1 MKTIK
6 ENYSKSSDDSQSKPL
21 WVCML
26 DCSYLVHVYTV
37 LILIMQV
44 KQVIFDMQELVTS
57 MLTDMQNHL
66 TVFNLK
72 SADDL
77 LQIKHMIQYVC
88 MLCSTQHI

>member
-1 MKTIK
+1 
-6 ENYSKSSDDSQSKPL
+6 
-21 WVCML
+21 
-26 DCSYLVHVYTV
+26 
-37 LILIMQV
+37 MQV
-44 KQVIFDMQELVTS
+44 KQVIFDMQLLVTS

-88 MLCSTQHI
+88 SLCIVCSKIKFTYLFLVHCRQSTPFLKWWNALV

>member
-1 MKTIK
+1 MYI
-6 ENYSKSSDDSQSKPL
+6 EA
-21 WVCML
+21 
-26 DCSYLVHVYTV
+26 YTV
-37 LILIMQV
+37 FFLIMQV

-88 MLCSTQHI
+88 MLCSMQQI

>member
-1 MKTIK
+1 MYI
-6 ENYSKSSDDSQSKPL
+6 EA
-21 WVCML
+21 
-26 DCSYLVHVYTV
+26 YTV
-37 LILIMQV
+37 LILIMQA

-77 LQIKHMIQYVC
+77 LQIKHMIQYGC
-88 MLCSTQHI
+88 MLCSTQQI